1 LIILSFLK
9 SFFRQHQNNK
19 KQKTEPLKADESH
32 LKTMAAGG
40 KEWQEVKEKEEI
52 NIFFLFFI

>member
-1 LIILSFLK
+1 LSFLK
-9 SFFRQHQNNK
+9 SFFPQHQNNK

-52 NIFFLFFI
+52 NIFFLFLI